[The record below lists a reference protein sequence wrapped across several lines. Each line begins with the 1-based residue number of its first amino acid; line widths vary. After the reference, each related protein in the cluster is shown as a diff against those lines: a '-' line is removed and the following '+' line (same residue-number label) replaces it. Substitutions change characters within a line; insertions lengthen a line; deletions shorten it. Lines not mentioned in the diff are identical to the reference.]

1 MSTAFA
7 KSLFNVQVWQKKL
20 SSLGVAQFPW
30 DPAPQAPIISTPTL
44 PSNAA
49 RPQQP
54 SQPPQLPPLQQP
66 QPPQQSIPPS
76 SSVPSSNGSSTV
88 RIKTEPGYEDH
99 LPSLPHAS
107 TLQSGVANA
116 QAAQQ
121 RAAALIAQKYGAQGS
136 PQIAQLQAGIALP
149 GQERPQG
156 LQMPVAQNK
165 EQIRQQNIQ
174 QLQQAQRTNIENAN
188 FDGAGDISDASWDAV
203 VARRQ
208 ADGIDQHVGRAN
220 ADRVIRQQ
228 VEQLGQRLEGGGLL
242 VPLEDY
248 AHSFSAKKRK
258 VVATSRPADP
268 AEGHSTTTSSSS
280 LPALRRAQY
289 DGADESDEDD
299 KAAIV
304 KHDSD
309 EDAINSDLD
318 DPNDN
323 VGEEEEDD
331 ESAGQIMLCTYD
343 KVQRVK
349 NKWKCTLKDG
359 VLTTNGKEFVLVP
372 LLLRIVGAD
381 KEVDMSFT
389 KLKEN
394 LNGSRPSAGHRC
406 SLRSLN
412 PVDGLEPQN
421 PSDYLKPS

>member
-1 MSTAFA
+1 MPTRSWVLLYSAYTN
-7 KSLFNVQVWQKKL
+7 SLFTIQVWQKKL

-54 SQPPQLPPLQQP
+54 SHPQPPPPSQQP
-66 QPPQQSIPPS
+66 QPPQQSIPPP
-76 SSVPSSNGSSTV
+76 SSVPSSNGSSSV
-88 RIKTEPGYEDH
+88 RLKTEPGYENP
-99 LPSLPHAS
+99 LSGLPHAP
-107 TLQSGVANA
+107 TLQSGVAST

-149 GQERPQG
+149 GQQRPQG
-156 LQMPVAQNK
+156 LQMPSAQTK
-165 EQIRQQNIQ
+165 EQIRQQNQQ
-174 QLQQAQRTNIENAN
+174 QLQQAQRANIESAN
-188 FDGAGDISDASWDAV
+188 FDGAGDISDDSWNAV

-208 ADGIDQHVGRAN
+208 ADGTDQHLGRSH
-220 ADRVIRQQ
+220 ADRVIRHQ
-228 VEQLGQRLEGGGLL
+228 VEQLGQGLEGGGLL
-242 VPLEDY
+242 VPLEDG
-248 AHSFSAKKRK
+248 AHSFRGKKRK
-258 VVATSRPADP
+258 VVATAASTNSTKQD
-268 AEGHSTTTSSSS
+268 TTTSSSS
-280 LPALRRAQY
+280 LLPALRRAQL
-289 DGADESDEDD
+289 DGVDESDEDD

-331 ESAGQIMLCTYD
+331 EGAGQIMLCTYD

-359 VLTTNGKEFVLVP
+359 VLTTNGKEFVPVSP
-372 LLLRIVGAD
+372 LLRISGAD
-381 KEVDMSFT
+381 KNRYVFYKAQGEF
-389 KLKEN
+389 EW
-394 LNGSRPSAGHRC
+394 
-406 SLRSLN
+406 
-412 PVDGLEPQN
+412 
-421 PSDYLKPS
+421 